1 MFSKPVVLIC
11 VVHGTLLAS
20 VGKMI
25 RETFPPLKWLAIY
38 WEAETHKYIFFP
50 LRLIGNFLGHVIDL
64 LPEGK

>member
-1 MFSKPVVLIC
+1 M
-11 VVHGTLLAS
+11 HGTLLAS

-50 LRLIGNFLGHVIDL
+50 LKACRRLLGHVIDL
-64 LPEGK
+64 QSAGK